1 MVLVRK
7 SCVVPTFLCFPPA
20 TITSCGRY
28 PKVMRSWVFSSGAGQ
43 RARSPGRGGRGPVR
57 RLGRRRWA
65 DSATDGRTGL
75 GGPATPA
82 KRPREPEAEGVRGQE
97 EAQRGLLAT
106 WGRILGA
113 APGPRADRAASGLRL
128 PPPASRGARARW
140 PAQRRKLKGTVI
152 ATPRLLSSLG
162 EGRRIPALNQLSDR
176 GKIVE
181 LLICE
186 NTDNAVCVCLPRMT
200 GSNEI
205 IYSVNTY
212 VMSAI

>member
-1 MVLVRK
+1 MFPLCHHHILWKISK
-7 SCVVPTFLCFPPA
+7 SDEKLGLLF
-20 TITSCGRY
+20 
-28 PKVMRSWVFSSGAGQ
+28 
-43 RARSPGRGGRGPVR
+43 RGGSEGPVAQAWCQGPVR

-82 KRPREPEAEGVRGQE
+82 KRPSEPEARGRPGAGGGG
-97 EAQRGLLAT
+97 EASSPPE
-106 WGRILGA
+106 A
-113 APGPRADRAASGLRL
+113 ASWALPPGPGPTEPPRGCGFLR
-128 PPPASRGARARW
+128 PPRRGARARW
-140 PAQRRKLKGTVI
+140 PAQRRKRKGTVI

-186 NTDNAVCVCLPRMT
+186 NRLIML
-200 GSNEI
+200 
-205 IYSVNTY
+205 Y
-212 VMSAI
+212 VFAYPA